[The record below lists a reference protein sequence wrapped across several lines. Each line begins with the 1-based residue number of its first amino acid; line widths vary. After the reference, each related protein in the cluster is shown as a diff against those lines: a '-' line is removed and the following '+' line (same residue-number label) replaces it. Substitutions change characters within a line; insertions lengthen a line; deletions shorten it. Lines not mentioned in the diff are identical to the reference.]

1 LNHLHY
7 PLVCLA
13 SNDKSSLML
22 SRFCNDQGI
31 DAQTV
36 IVNNDNCLGEDNI
49 QDGNMEATKS
59 FLQICPQAFAKDR
72 LFT

>member
-1 LNHLHY
+1 
-7 PLVCLA
+7 
-13 SNDKSSLML
+13 ML